1 MPSFLLR
8 SSFLNPFKDF
18 LAMPE
23 GSQPAQQAH
32 DKVRNSMTIFMNFV
46 KQVQRNV
53 KKGDLMMEQMMVRG
67 QNSWN

>member
-1 MPSFLLR
+1 
-8 SSFLNPFKDF
+8 
-18 LAMPE
+18 MPE

-53 KKGDLMMEQMMVRG
+53 KKGDLMMEQLMVRG